1 MSFKIL
7 FMGTPEFS
15 VPILK
20 SIFESKH
27 KVVEVYTQPPKKKNR
42 GQKTL
47 NSPIHEYAKKLKI
60 SVRNPISLN
69 QKEEIEY
76 IKNLKPDIVVVVAY
90 GKILPS
96 SLLNLKDILFI
107 NIHASLLPRWRGAA
121 PIQRAI
127 MNMDSETGIS
137 IMKIEPK
144 LDSGPV
150 MLQSKV
156 KIDPNLNYG
165 ELSNQMSKMGA
176 KLILDALELIEGN
189 KAKFISQK
197 ESEVTYA
204 KKIEKK
210 EAKINWVEDAQNI
223 VAKINALNPK
233 PGCWF
238 ELYGSRIKIIKAKKI
253 ICEGKPGTVLD
264 EKLTI
269 GCSKNA
275 VQILEIKKE
284 GKHKMT
290 TKEFLKGNKI
300 KIGLNLD

>member
-20 SIFESKH
+20 SIFESNH
-27 KVVEVYTQPPKKKNR
+27 RVIQVYTQPPKKKNR
-42 GQKTL
+42 GQKIF
-47 NSPIHEYAKKLKI
+47 NSPIHEYANKLKI
-60 SVRNPISLN
+60 PVRNPISLN

-96 SLLNLKDILFI
+96 NLLNLKNILFI
-107 NIHASLLPRWRGAA
+107 NVHASLLPRWRGAA

-137 IMKIEPK
+137 IMKIVPK

-150 MLQSKV
+150 MLQT
-156 KIDPNLNYG
+156 KIKIHPNLNCE
-165 ELSNQMSKMGA
+165 ELSNEMSKIAA
-176 KLILDALELIEGN
+176 KLILNALELIEQN
-189 KAKFISQK
+189 KAKFTSQN

-204 KKIEKK
+204 KKIEKI
-210 EAKINWVEDAQNI
+210 EAKINWSEDAQNVI
-223 VAKINALNPK
+223 AKINALNPN

-238 ELYGSRIKIIKAKKI
+238 EIDGSRIKIIKAKKI

-269 GCSKNA
+269 GGSKNA

-284 GKHKMT
+284 GKQKMT

-300 KIGLNLD
+300 KIGQNLN

>member
-7 FMGTPEFS
+7 FMGTPKFS
-15 VPILK
+15 VSILK

-27 KVVEVYTQPPKKKNR
+27 KVLEVYTQPPKKKNR
-42 GQKTL
+42 GQKIL
-47 NSPIHEYAKKLKI
+47 NSPVHEYAKKLKI

-90 GKILPS
+90 GKILPIN
-96 SLLNLKDILFI
+96 LLNLKNIHFI

-137 IMKIEPK
+137 IMKIEPE

-150 MLQSKV
+150 MLQSKI
-156 KIDPNLNYG
+156 KINPNLNCE
-165 ELSNQMSKMGA
+165 ELSNELSKIGA
-176 KLILDALELIEGN
+176 KLILDALELIKEN
-189 KAKFISQK
+189 KAKFISQN
-197 ESEVTYA
+197 ETEITYA
-204 KKIEKK
+204 KKIEKT
-210 EAKINWVEDAQNI
+210 EAKINWREDAQNI
-223 VAKINALNPK
+223 LAKINALNPN

-238 ELYGSRIKIIKAKKI
+238 EIDGSRIKIIKAKKI
-253 ICEGKPGTVLD
+253 ICDGKPGIVLD
-264 EKLTI
+264 EKFTI
-269 GCSKNA
+269 GCLKNA
-275 VQILEIKKE
+275 IQILEVKKE
-284 GKHKMT
+284 GKQKMA

-300 KIGLNLD
+300 KIGQNLN